1 MDSERI
7 KELLQKY
14 WDCQTTLEEEKTLRD
29 YFHKESV
36 PSDLKEAAAL
46 FQYFNEQRQRNLT
59 DVAFDTNLKRKLQPA
74 GGKVRSLIFN
84 SLKIAAGISVVVAS
98 FWLVRSQLRST
109 AKEELVDT
117 YDDPKKA
124 FEETKKALQLISKNF
139 GKAQKASANI
149 NLINEA
155 TDKLQA
161 KEDEKKIDS

>member
-1 MDSERI
+1 
-7 KELLQKY
+7 
-14 WDCQTTLEEEKTLRD
+14 
-29 YFHKESV
+29 
-36 PSDLKEAAAL
+36 
-46 FQYFNEQRQRNLT
+46 
-59 DVAFDTNLKRKLQPA
+59 
-74 GGKVRSLIFN
+74 
-84 SLKIAAGISVVVAS
+84 
-98 FWLVRSQLRST
+98 VRSQLRST